1 MMDPPP
7 KKLGTGPVSAILY
20 AIHALGCTVKLD
32 KPNLRILITPTT
44 GPPIDLLHASR
55 TAVGNAIRKWTRH
68 TVLGELAAQVNCQ
81 TPRRKDMVGITAA
94 VDVRTTQSTLRAKTS
109 PIDNLPLRL
118 FNQLLLSVLAGSI
131 RAGDRIAH
139 ADNTAKDACIH
150 CGVRHTT
157 HHLLWECNQGQR
169 ARQPYLDKMNRIQA
183 IAEQKWP
190 ADGTTHRRP
199 TAQHLLSTHWH
210 YQCRSRR
217 HQLGYCQTHGLKL
230 RRKLQRRPGNP
241 LVRGSDRSHQWRKTS
256 PRSLHGWL
264 GHRNRLGLA
273 RTRGVGHV
281 YSTISQ
287 IQRGWPPCRTPCH

>member
-7 KKLGTGPVSAILY
+7 KKLATGPVSAILY
-20 AIHALGCTVKLD
+20 AIHALGCTVQLD

-55 TAVGNAIRKWTRH
+55 TAVSNAIRKWTRH

-183 IAEQKWP
+183 IAEKNGQRTGRHI
-190 ADGTTHRRP
+190 ADLLRNTCFRHTGITNANQDAINWATARP
-199 TAQHLLSTHWH
+199 TASSSEESCNEDQEIHWCDGATEVTTGEKH
-210 YQCRSRR
+210 
-217 HQLGYCQTHGLKL
+217 
-230 RRKLQRRPGNP
+230 
-241 LVRGSDRSHQWRKTS
+241 
-256 PRSLHGWL
+256 
-264 GHRNRLGLA
+264 RLGVFTDGSAIATASDWLA
-273 RTRGVGHV
+273 HGGGAC
-281 YSTISQ
+281 I
-287 IQRGWPPCRTPCH
+287 